1 MNWVWNA
8 FVEIGTHPWK
18 RTPIISVNLV
28 ILDELLRCYLLGV
41 LLGLRG
47 YGIIQSFDESS
58 WTMTMFFHF
67 YLCGWWFG
75 TFFDFPYIGNSHP
88 NWLSY
93 FSEGLKPP
101 TSYFWRWLF
110 QWSLFHHPIP
120 SGGKAMSSSKVFAV
134 GKELFIVFALKWD
147 PADRRKNWMPFI
159 IFLMG

>member
-101 TSYFWRWLF
+101 TSYFFRIFNSGNLR
-110 QWSLFHHPIP
+110 QRAGTSRLRIEKP
-120 SGGKAMSSSKVFAV
+120 SFSSSDVSWAKRLSYVT
-134 GKELFIVFALKWD
+134 KCNK
-147 PADRRKNWMPFI
+147 
-159 IFLMG
+159 

>member
-8 FVEIGTHPWK
+8 FVEIGTRPWK

-28 ILDELLRCYLLGV
+28 ILDELLGCYLLGV

-58 WTMTMFFHF
+58 WAMTMFFHF

-75 TFFDFPYIGNSHP
+75 TFFDFPYMGNSNP

-101 TSYFWRWLF
+101 TSYFFRIF
-110 QWSLFHHPIP
+110 N
-120 SGGKAMSSSKVFAV
+120 SGNLRQRAGTSRLRIEKTSFSSSNVSWAKRLSYVT
-134 GKELFIVFALKWD
+134 KCNK
-147 PADRRKNWMPFI
+147 
-159 IFLMG
+159 